1 MDYVLEE
8 HVGLGTFGKVYRARH
23 KYNNRLYA
31 LKRVK
36 MESEREGFPVTAVR
50 EAKLLESLKHENV
63 IHLEQ
68 IIHSEEQEDGESGVF
83 FVFPYYEYDLVGLMR
98 KKKLRMDEIRFIL
111 YSILHGLAYM
121 HSNGIVHRDIK
132 PSNVLISYDGRVCLG
147 DFGLAKSLRSPD
159 YNTLRPLTNRVV
171 TLWYRPPEL
180 LLGSTHYDGAVDVWA
195 AGCILFEMLG
205 DGNALFFG
213 NDEFTVLEAIVK
225 RLGPLPEVA
234 KALPWHC
241 HFQQSLSDISPID
254 PYFDRQARDLLL
266 RMLIID
272 PKGRITAENA
282 LKHPFLNYVRQ
293 SFSIGGLSKQ
303 DSQHEFEVKRLEE

>member
-8 HVGLGTFGKVYRARH
+8 QVGLGTFGKVYRARN
-23 KYNNRLYA
+23 KYNHRLYA

-50 EAKLLESLKHENV
+50 EAKLLESLKHEN
-63 IHLEQ
+63 IICLEQ

-83 FVFPYYEYDLVGLMR
+83 FVFPYCEYDLVGLMR
-98 KKKLRMDEIRFIL
+98 KKKLLIDEIRFIL

-121 HSNGIVHRDIK
+121 HSNGIVHRDVK
-132 PSNVLISYDGRVCLG
+132 PSNVLISHDGRVCLG

-180 LLGSTHYDGAVDVWA
+180 LLGSTRYDGAVDIWA
-195 AGCILFEMLG
+195 TGCILYEMLG
-205 DGNALFFG
+205 DGSALFFG

-225 RLGPLPEVA
+225 RLGPLPDIA

-241 HFQQSLSDISPID
+241 HFQSSLGDVSPID
-254 PYFDRQARDLLL
+254 LNFDRQARDLLL
-266 RMLIID
+266 KMLIVD
-272 PKGRITAENA
+272 PRERISAERA
-282 LKHPFLNYVRQ
+282 LKHPFLSTVRH
-293 SFSIGGLSKQ
+293 SFRIGGLSKK